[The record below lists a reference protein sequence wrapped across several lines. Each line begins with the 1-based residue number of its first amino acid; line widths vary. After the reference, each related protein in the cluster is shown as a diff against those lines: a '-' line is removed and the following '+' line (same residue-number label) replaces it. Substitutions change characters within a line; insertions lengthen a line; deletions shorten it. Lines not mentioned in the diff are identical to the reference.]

1 MSSWKK
7 ISLANVPQVSAEIG
21 YLKHNVASLAGKR
34 GEMADASDRLVARW
48 GTMADSYATRH
59 SIEAVQRMAPLRVG
73 VEAAATGIDQSIDAI
88 DRLISDLE
96 AVETASDELTRD
108 IFAFLT
114 DAAPL
119 GAVWLNDFSLY
130 VRNAALRR
138 RRDNIVSDQA
148 EAVRRCADALAR
160 VHVDAHED
168 DPNFGI
174 AEYKGTPLHEGRLL
188 DVPLFGTSDDVN
200 GDQVRQGMVGDCWL
214 MATMMSLADADPEF
228 VKRMVIDN
236 EDGTYTVKLYKDGK
250 RHDVVVDGDFLLN
263 DKEQPA
269 FAGGGKNATAL
280 WPLLVEKA
288 IAQDLGG
295 YDAIVSDQSNRAM
308 KILLGEHPKQDIN
321 SQAGIMGRLR
331 NWGDTDLS
339 DEDMRRLVQDDHA
352 VMVACT
358 EGKDLEDFKL
368 ESGGTV
374 TIHGDH
380 CYQVAAVDLD
390 RDHNY
395 HVTVVNPWNDPKA
408 DGGGGDVITF
418 SMDEF
423 RRKYREINWASTR

>member
-73 VEAAATGIDQSIDAI
+73 VEAAVTGIDQSIDAI

-148 EAVRRCADALAR
+148 EAVRRCADALAKVR
-160 VHVDAHED
+160 VDAHED

-174 AEYKGTPLHEGRLL
+174 TEYKGTPLHEGRLL
-188 DVPLFGTSDDVN
+188 DVPLFGAADDVN
-200 GDQVRQGMVGDCWL
+200 GDQVRQGMLGDCWL
-214 MATMMSLADADPEF
+214 MSTMMSLADADPEF

-236 EDGTYTVKLYKDGK
+236 GDGTYTVKLYKDGK

-288 IAQDLGG
+288 VAQDFGG
-295 YDAIVSDQSNRAM
+295 YDAIVGDPGNRAM
-308 KILLGEHPKQDIN
+308 KILLGEHPTQDIN
-321 SQAGIMGRLR
+321 SQAGIKGRLR
-331 NWGDTDLS
+331 NWGDTDYS
-339 DEDMRRLVQDDHA
+339 DEEMRTMVVDDHY
-352 VMVACT
+352 VVTACT
-358 EGKDLEDFKL
+358 EGGNVEHFELEG
-368 ESGGTV
+368 GGTA
-374 TIHGDH
+374 TIYGQH
-380 CYQVAAVDLD
+380 CYQVAAVAPDNDGPYL
-390 RDHNY
+390 
-395 HVTVVNPWNDPKA
+395 VTVVNPWNK
-408 DGGGGDVITF
+408 DGATAGDEALVLTIDQFGGL
-418 SMDEF
+418 F
-423 RRKYREINWASTR
+423 REVNYAPTR